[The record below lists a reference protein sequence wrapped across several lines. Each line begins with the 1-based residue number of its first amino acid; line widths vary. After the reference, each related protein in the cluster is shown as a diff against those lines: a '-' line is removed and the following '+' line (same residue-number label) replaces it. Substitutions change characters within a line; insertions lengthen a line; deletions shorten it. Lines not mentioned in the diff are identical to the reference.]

1 MTDESFT
8 ISFRVPHSPAEAFAA
23 IQNVRGWWSEGVEG
37 GTAQRGDVFTYRYKE
52 FHRSRHELTEVI
64 PSEKMV
70 WRVLDAELTF
80 VKDRDEWRGTEMVFE
95 VSRQGDQTEVRFTHR
110 GLQPAFECFDACSG
124 AWGRYVGKSL
134 KALIETGHGAPD
146 KAG

>member
-8 ISFRVPHSPAEAFAA
+8 IAFTVPQTPAQAFAA

-37 GTAQRGDVFTYRYKE
+37 DTARLGDEFAYRFKDL
-52 FHRSRHELTEVI
+52 HRSRHALTEVI
-64 PSEKMV
+64 PGEKMV

-80 VKDRDEWRGTEMVFE
+80 VNDRDEWRGTEMVFDIA
-95 VSRQGDQTEVRFTHR
+95 RKDDQTEVRFTHR
-110 GLQPAFECFDACSG
+110 GLRPAFECYGACSG

-134 KALIETGHGAPD
+134 KALIETGRGAPD
-146 KAG
+146 KSP